1 MPVYRYKAVMQ
12 GGETAEGEVSAADEQ
27 QVIAQL
33 QAAGQIP
40 IRVAPAG
47 GMGGLSFGASRIRAQ
62 DIQVFTHELSTLLG
76 AGLPLD
82 RSLQIIVEL
91 AEDPKVNRMATRV
104 LERVRE
110 GQALSEALEAQAGV
124 FSRFYISMIRAGEMG
139 GAMEEVLKRLSD
151 YLERARELRDSVV
164 SALIYPAIL
173 LTVAVISVF
182 VLMVFVV
189 PHFTQLFEDAEQA
202 LPLLTQVVVGT
213 AEWLSDFW
221 WALLGGLLV
230 ILLLMRQQLANP
242 RTRRR
247 WDGRLLRLPLV
258 GDLVRKIEVA
268 RMSRTLGTLL
278 ANGVP
283 LLTAL
288 SIVRETLSNK
298 VLAEGVEAAEAGLKS
313 GEGMSEP
320 LMEGGLFP
328 RLGLQMIK
336 VGEETGQMESMLIQV
351 ADIYD
356 REVRTA
362 IQRMLALLEPLL
374 IVTLGVVIALIILS
388 ILIAIVSV
396 NELAF

>member
-1 MPVYRYKAVMQ
+1 MPTYRYKAVTP
-12 GGETAEGEVSAADEQ
+12 GGETAEGEVSASDEQ

-33 QAAGQIP
+33 QASGQIP
-40 IRVAPAG
+40 IRVKPAG
-47 GMGGLSFGASRIRAQ
+47 RMGGLGLGKRKVRSQ
-62 DIQVFTHELSTLLG
+62 DVQVFTHELATLLG

-82 RSLQIIVEL
+82 RSLQIIVDL
-91 AEDPKVNRMATRV
+91 AEDPKVNQMASHV
-104 LERVRE
+104 LERVRG

-124 FSRFYISMIRAGEMG
+124 FSRFYISMVRAGEMG

-173 LTVAVISVF
+173 LTVAVVSVF

-202 LPLLTQVVVGT
+202 LPLLTQVVIGT
-213 AEWLSDFW
+213 AELLSDYW
-221 WALLGGLLV
+221 WAILGGLL
-230 ILLLMRQQLANP
+230 LLLLIMRQQLANP
-242 RTRRR
+242 KSRRR
-247 WDGRLLRLPLV
+247 WDARVLRLPLV

-278 ANGVP
+278 SNGVP

-288 SIVRETLSNK
+288 SIVRETLGNR
-298 VLAEGVEAAEAGLKS
+298 VLAEGVEAAESGLKS
-313 GEGMSEP
+313 GQGMSEP
-320 LMEGGLFP
+320 LMEAGLFP

-336 VGEETGQMESMLIQV
+336 VGEETGQMEAMLIQV

-362 IQRMLALLEPLL
+362 VQRMLALLEPLL
-374 IVTLGVVIALIILS
+374 IVTLGIVIALIILS